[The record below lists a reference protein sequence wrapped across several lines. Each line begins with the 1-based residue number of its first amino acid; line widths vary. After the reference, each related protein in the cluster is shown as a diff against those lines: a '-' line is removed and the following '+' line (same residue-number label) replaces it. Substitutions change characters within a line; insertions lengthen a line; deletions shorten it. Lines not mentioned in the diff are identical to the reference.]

1 MNTYKVIA
9 EFIQQEIIP
18 VCENP
23 DTIAGL
29 GAIAAGLILKGKDD
43 QIDVELV
50 EAMVRG
56 GFEFQNVL
64 TLRIADF
71 LPENFKTKLPILNL
85 ERVRKVIETPFDIDK
100 EAAERLLEKMKK

>member
-18 VCENP
+18 HCEKP

-29 GAIAAGLILKGKDD
+29 GAISAGLILKGKDE

-85 ERVRKVIETPFDIDK
+85 ERVRNVIETPFDIDK